1 MTLKEI
7 LDLKE
12 QGYSLDEIEKINNI
26 LESTGAEDDPKPEDG
41 PKPEDDP
48 KPEDGPKPEDD
59 PEPEDDPKPED
70 DPEPDYKKMYEDLK
84 AETEKKAA
92 HRDRGNEDV
101 AQDNLQEAVA
111 AYFKNIFT

>member
-26 LESTGAEDDPKPEDG
+26 LESTGA
-41 PKPEDDP
+41 EDDP

>member
-26 LESTGAEDDPKPEDG
+26 LESTGKEDEPKS
-41 PKPEDDP
+41 
-48 KPEDGPKPEDD
+48 
-59 PEPEDDPKPED
+59 EDDPKPED
-70 DPEPDYKKMYEDLK
+70 DKDYKKMYEDLK

-92 HRDRGNEDV
+92 RKDRGNEDV

-111 AYFKNIFT
+111 AYFRNIFT

>member
-26 LESTGAEDDPKPEDG
+26 LESTGKEDEPKS
-41 PKPEDDP
+41 
-48 KPEDGPKPEDD
+48 
-59 PEPEDDPKPED
+59 EDDPKPED
-70 DPEPDYKKMYEDLK
+70 DKDYKKMYEDLK

-92 HRDRGNEDV
+92 RKDRGDENS
-101 AQDNLQEAVA
+101 AQDDLQEAVA